1 MAVFGSILDDIRHS
15 FRMGNMVTRLV
26 IINFAVFALV
36 KITYLVMWL
45 VLQGDRADT
54 MALFDEGLY
63 WLCMPSDWKTLLYR
77 LWTPVTS
84 MFLHEGLWHFLGNLI
99 ALYLFGGIVGDLLGE
114 RRVLPLYL
122 LGGLVGNA
130 LFFISAQFLPY
141 VGTYALGASGAIMAL
156 AGATLIL
163 APDYRVML
171 LLLGEVKV
179 KYIVLVLFL
188 LDLVGIA
195 NQSNT
200 GGHAAH
206 IGGFALGILFVY
218 RLRDGV
224 DLAEYVNNVLDSIL
238 SVFGSNRSG
247 GKKTKRKPQMAA
259 QRGGLAGKQAKGQ
272 SASDSAHEQNFQQK
286 LDTILDKIK
295 EHGYDQLTPEE
306 KEFLFHAS
314 KK

>member
-1 MAVFGSILDDIRHS
+1 MAVFGSIWDDARHA

-36 KITYLVMWL
+36 KIAYFLLWL
-45 VLQGDRADT
+45 GLQGDRAAT
-54 MALFDEGLY
+54 MDIFDRALY
-63 WLCMPSDWKTLLYR
+63 WLCMPSDWKTLLFR
-77 LWTPVTS
+77 LWTPFTS
-84 MFLHEGLWHFLGNLI
+84 MFLHEGLGHFLGNLI
-99 ALYLFGGIVGDLLGE
+99 ALYLFGGIVGDLLGD

-130 LFFISAQFLPY
+130 LFFLSAQFMPY

-179 KYIVLVLFL
+179 KYIVLVLVL

-206 IGGFALGILFVY
+206 IGGFALGCLFVY
-218 RLRDGV
+218 RLRDGF
-224 DLAEYVNNVLDSIL
+224 DMAEPVNNLLDRIFGL
-238 SVFGSNRSG
+238 FGSNRSRR
-247 GKKTKRKPQMAA
+247 KPKRKPQMAA
-259 QRGGLAGKQAKGQ
+259 TRGGMAGKPAKGNA
-272 SASDSAHEQNFQQK
+272 ASDSPEEQSFQER

-295 EHGYDQLTPEE
+295 ADGYDSLSAEE